1 MFGREVSGMDVQTY
15 CHDMGLELSGW
26 EKELKDVLNVVATFP
41 DKDKEI
47 AAAKVSALRGLVDD
61 LTGKIER
68 LKNECP
74 LDWSA
79 VASQIQREADALKKR
94 IETEAIWDADHI
106 AGGYVGG

>member
-1 MFGREVSGMDVQTY
+1 MDVQTY
-15 CHDMGLELSGW
+15 CNDMGRELSGW
-26 EKELKDVLNVVATFP
+26 EKELNGVLNVVAAFP

-47 AAAKVSALRGLVDD
+47 VAAKVSALRGLVED
-61 LTGKIER
+61 LTRKIER

-79 VASQIQREADALKKR
+79 VAGQIQREAAALKKR
-94 IETEAIWDADHI
+94 METESLWDADHI